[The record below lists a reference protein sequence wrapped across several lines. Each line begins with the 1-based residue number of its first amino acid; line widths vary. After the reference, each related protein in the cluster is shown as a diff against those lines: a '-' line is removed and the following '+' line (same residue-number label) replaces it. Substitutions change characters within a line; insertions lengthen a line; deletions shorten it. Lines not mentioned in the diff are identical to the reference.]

1 MRQTVKGET
10 RITMSN
16 GSWNVAVVGALGM
29 VGTEMIRTLERR
41 NFPVGE
47 LRPLDLPE
55 NEGRGIDFRGE
66 AVKLRGATEEN
77 FKGIDI
83 ALFSAG
89 GAASLDLAPK
99 AVKQGAVV
107 VDNSSAWRMDPSC
120 PLVVPEVN
128 AGDLDLHRGII
139 ANPNCST
146 IQMVVVLKPIHDR
159 AKIKR
164 VVVAT
169 YQATTGA
176 GQKGSL
182 ALERES
188 MQFCKVGTA
197 VDPEGFQYQ
206 IAFNVIPHIDVFQQ
220 GGYTKEEYKM
230 VNETKKI
237 MGDDSIRV
245 TATCVRVPV
254 FYGHSEAVNVET
266 ETKISP
272 EQARSILENSPG
284 VVVLDDPENLK
295 YPMPIMSD
303 QQDATFVGR
312 IREDFS
318 IENGLNL
325 WIVSNNIRKGAALNA
340 VQIAEQ
346 LVQRD
351 LLNK

>member
-1 MRQTVKGET
+1 
-10 RITMSN
+10 MSDRDL
-16 GSWNVAVVGALGM
+16 NVAVVGALGM

-41 NFPVGE
+41 NFPIRE

-55 NEGRGIDFRGE
+55 KEGSEIQFQGQT
-66 AVKLRGATEEN
+66 VKTRAATEQN

-99 AVKQGAVV
+99 AVRQGAVV
-107 VDNSSAWRMDPSC
+107 VDNSSAWRMDPAC

-128 AGDLDLHRGII
+128 AADLVGHRGII

-146 IQMVVVLKPIHDR
+146 IQMVVVLKPIHDLAR
-159 AKIKR
+159 IKR

-188 MQFCKVGTA
+188 LQFAEVGTA
-197 VDPEGFQYQ
+197 LEPQGFQFQ
-206 IAFNVIPHIDVFQQ
+206 IAFNVIPHIDVFQE

-230 VNETKKI
+230 VNETRKI

-254 FYGHSEAVNVET
+254 FYGHSEAVNIET

-272 EQARSILENSPG
+272 ERARRVLENSPS
-284 VVVLDDPENLK
+284 VAVLDDPENLK
-295 YPMPIMSD
+295 YPMPIMSY

-318 IENGLNL
+318 IDNGLNL

-346 LVQRD
+346 LIRRN
-351 LLNK
+351 LLKN